1 MLCVYLSRKGRNII
15 NVNLFNRLLSVACV
29 FTIASTAL
37 SACST
42 IENGYY
48 ENGQPATP
56 PVTTSANTT
65 AEQTTP
71 PVSVP
76 PQSSSEEL
84 TTTEPEVSSLPE
96 SVSNVDDAVEEL
108 VTKGNWDYST
118 LSNESDGWGQGTRFD
133 DLNRPKS
140 AVRFNENYGQ
150 FNAQAINITEEKV
163 ITLTFD
169 QGYENGFTG
178 MILDTLKDKG
188 VKATFFLTGDYARR
202 EPELIRRMIDEGHTI
217 GSHSWSH
224 YSMPEISI
232 EEMESE
238 IMTLHNYVIE
248 NYGVCMT
255 SFRPPKGEYSEL
267 SLAVTADFG
276 YKSVL
281 WSFAYADWDTD
292 NQPDPAASL
301 EKLVARLHPGAIY
314 LLHSVSETNASIL
327 GDFIDQALAQGYTFK

>member
-1 MLCVYLSRKGRNII
+1 MCAFLTLT
-15 NVNLFNRLLSVACV
+15 LA
-29 FTIASTAL
+29 ATAL
-37 SACST
+37 TACAS

-48 ENGQPATP
+48 ENGQSAPPPATS
-56 PVTTSANTT
+56 PVTTTT
-65 AEQTTP
+65 EPTTP
-71 PVSVP
+71 PSSVP
-76 PQSSSEEL
+76 PQSSEE
-84 TTTEPEVSSLPE
+84 TTSSPEVSQVPE
-96 SVSNVDDAVEEL
+96 SVSHVSDAVEEL

-118 LSNESDGWGQGTRFD
+118 LSNEGDGWGQGTRFD

-140 AVRFNENYGQ
+140 AVRFNESYSLY
-150 FNAQAINITEEKV
+150 NAKAIDLTEDKV

-202 EPELIRRMIDEGHTI
+202 QPELIQRMIDEGHTI

-232 EEMESE
+232 EEMQSE
-238 IMTLHNYVIE
+238 IMTLHEYVLE

-255 SFRPPKGEYSEL
+255 LFRPGKGEYSEL

-276 YKSVL
+276 YTSVF

-292 NQPDPAASL
+292 NQPDPTASL
-301 EKLVARLHPGAIY
+301 EKLVERLHPGAIY
-314 LLHSVSETNASIL
+314 LLHSVSETNATIL
-327 GDFIDQALAQGYTFK
+327 GDFIDRALAEGYTFK

>member
-1 MLCVYLSRKGRNII
+1 M
-15 NVNLFNRLLSVACV
+15 
-29 FTIASTAL
+29 TST
-37 SACST
+37 
-42 IENGYY
+42 
-48 ENGQPATP
+48 
-56 PVTTSANTT
+56 
-65 AEQTTP
+65 
-71 PVSVP
+71 
-76 PQSSSEEL
+76 
-84 TTTEPEVSSLPE
+84 PEVSELPE
-96 SVSNVDDAVEEL
+96 SVSDVDDAVEEL
-108 VTKGNWDYST
+108 VTTKGNWDYST

-140 AVRFNENYGQ
+140 AVRFNESYSLY
-150 FNAQAINITEEKV
+150 NAQAINITEDKV

-202 EPELIRRMIDEGHTI
+202 EPELIQRMIDEGHTI

-238 IMTLHNYVIE
+238 IMTLHNYVLE

-292 NQPDPAASL
+292 NQPDPTASL
-301 EKLVARLHPGAIY
+301 EKLVERLHPGAIY
-314 LLHSVSETNASIL
+314 LLHSVSETNATIL
-327 GDFIDQALAQGYTFK
+327 GDFIDRALAEGYTFQ

>member
-1 MLCVYLSRKGRNII
+1 M
-15 NVNLFNRLLSVACV
+15 
-29 FTIASTAL
+29 TST
-37 SACST
+37 
-42 IENGYY
+42 
-48 ENGQPATP
+48 
-56 PVTTSANTT
+56 
-65 AEQTTP
+65 
-71 PVSVP
+71 
-76 PQSSSEEL
+76 
-84 TTTEPEVSSLPE
+84 PEVSELPE
-96 SVSNVDDAVEEL
+96 SVSDVDDAVEEL
-108 VTKGNWDYST
+108 VTTKGNWDYST

-140 AVRFNENYGQ
+140 AVRFNESYSLY
-150 FNAQAINITEEKV
+150 NAKAIDITEDKV

-202 EPELIRRMIDEGHTI
+202 EPELIQRMIDEGHTI

-238 IMTLHNYVIE
+238 IMTLHNYVLE

-292 NQPDPAASL
+292 NQPDPTASL
-301 EKLVARLHPGAIY
+301 EKLVERLHPGAIY
-314 LLHSVSETNASIL
+314 LLHSVSETNATIL
-327 GDFIDQALAQGYTFK
+327 GDFIDRALAEGYTFQ